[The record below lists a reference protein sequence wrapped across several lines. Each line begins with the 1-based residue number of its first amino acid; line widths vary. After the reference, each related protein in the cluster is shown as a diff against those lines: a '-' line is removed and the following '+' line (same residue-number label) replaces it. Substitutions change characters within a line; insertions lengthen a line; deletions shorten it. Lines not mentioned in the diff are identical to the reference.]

1 MFFQKQIF
9 VIGLLLAQIFNP
21 AALHAQMS
29 VSIQVNQ
36 NISCHGGSDG
46 SLTAIVS
53 PAGSSYTYSWSNGG
67 STATITDLSAGAY
80 VVTVQNAAGGSAI
93 ATGIITDPAAL
104 ALTALTE
111 LPLNV
116 NPTGTVEVETTGGTE
131 PYAFQWVNQANIPFS
146 NEEDLIDV
154 PAGIYTQTATDAN
167 GCTAVLTPVTLVMTS
182 ATDNVLGVTVRAFP
196 NPVSKDLVLEIPE
209 GENVQ
214 IQVFNAMGQL
224 VETRMLQGFPAVI
237 SAKDWPEGY
246 YSLVF
251 PALSKT
257 LRVLVAH

>member
-1 MFFQKQIF
+1 MSSIIQKGLAIA
-9 VIGLLLAQIFNP
+9 LLLSTFALNAQI
-21 AALHAQMS
+21 S
-29 VSIQVNQ
+29 VVIQVNQ

-53 PAGSSYTYSWSNGG
+53 PAGLSYSYSWSNGG

-93 ATGIITDPAAL
+93 ATGIITEPVVL
-104 ALTALTE
+104 ALNALTE

-146 NEEDLIDV
+146 NEEDLIDA

-167 GCTAVLTPVTLVMTS
+167 GCTAVLTPVTLMMTS

-224 VETRMLQGFPAVI
+224 VETRMLQGLRTSI
-237 SAKDWPEGY
+237 SVENWPSGY
-246 YSLVF
+246 YSLVSTGI
-251 PALSKT
+251 SKT
-257 LRVLVAH
+257 VKVLVEKN